1 MNLSYLALD
10 FHLQIC
16 QQPLDFLYENK
27 VHRQVMEFTFKLVD
41 DIISLKEREKVKEWG
56 LIWNFWTLEAEG
68 DRLS

>member
-1 MNLSYLALD
+1 
-10 FHLQIC
+10 
-16 QQPLDFLYENK
+16 
-27 VHRQVMEFTFKLVD
+27 MEFTFKLVD